1 VIRDSFDKVRCNEIY
16 SQRESIPFEHLAQRD
31 ADRSGCGC
39 RSLGFDEIIKIINS
53 RTGPCYLPDLPPGW
67 LCIIA
72 ATKSGSE
79 VGPCRRFERNSL
91 PVEPGRMLD
100 CRGNLVVA
108 AKRQG
113 KPWLS
118 VEVTQQ
124 FFVAASSRRA
134 SARKLFRQALALF
147 PGPEFRILK
156 MMRREPGPNQEKIE
170 HNWAWIC
177 PHPDDPGC
185 SRRYPI
191 CQA

>member
-1 VIRDSFDKVRCNEIY
+1 VLRNNFYKVRCDGTY
-16 SQRESIPFEHLAQRD
+16 SQRQNVPFEHLAQRD
-31 ADRSGCGC
+31 ADRSACGC
-39 RSLGFDEIIKIINS
+39 RSLGFDEIINS

-124 FFVAASSRRA
+124 FFVAASSRQA
-134 SARKLFRQALALF
+134 SARKLFRQAPALF
-147 PGPEFRILK
+147 PGSEFRILK
-156 MMRREPGPNQEKIE
+156 MMRRDRGANQERIE

-177 PHPDDPGC
+177 PYPDDLGC